1 MTTIKYTNDNGEQ
14 ITWTKFQEE
23 LKNETLCGACGQ
35 YYEEN
40 QQGEDGYH
48 SADLCDAND
57 EIQEMKFTYTL
68 TASFTTERELS
79 EEELGA
85 LVLQVAPQIEEPVD
99 GEGDSV
105 DYEIKLIT
113 CEIGSLVIKEVK

>member
-1 MTTIKYTNDNGEQ
+1 MTDTMEN
-14 ITWTKFQEE
+14 TWDKFQKQ
-23 LKNETLCGACGQ
+23 L
-35 YYEEN
+35 
-40 QQGEDGYH
+40 
-48 SADLCDAND
+48 
-57 EIQEMKFTYTL
+57 QEPEMQFTYTL